1 MRRRSLL
8 ARLNRLSPPPV
19 GGGVLFIEDLESGA
33 VRFEDPPIGRIGRAG
48 YLLLNRPKKIEAWI
62 RAHAPVQLDDW
73 IREGRIGANKQWP

>member
-8 ARLNRLSPPPV
+8 ARLNRLNPPSV

-48 YLLLNRPKKIEAWI
+48 YLLLNRPMTIEEWI
-62 RAHAPVQLDDW
+62 RAYAPLQLDDW
-73 IREGRIGANKQWP
+73 IQGGRIGANK